1 LTLRVRSYSEMIQY
15 STFLERYEYLKLRS
29 SVGEATFGFDRYINQ
44 NFYRSTE
51 WRQIRDLVIARD
63 VGLDLGI
70 PGQEI
75 FDRVIIHH
83 MNPMRLEDIDQGDP
97 DILDPEYLIT
107 VSHDTHN
114 AIHFG
119 DATKLRKE
127 YEERRPGDT
136 RLW

>member
-1 LTLRVRSYSEMIQY
+1 MTLRVRSYSEMIQY